1 MIIYLI
7 RHGATEWN
15 RLKLLQG
22 QTDIPLNEDGIASA
36 IECGKELENIA
47 FTKIYVSPLQRAYK
61 TAELIRGDRDIPLIV
76 DERIKEIAFGDI
88 EGVDVNQVTD
98 PTLKDNYQKFFYDP
112 VNYQP
117 IAGGETLQSLVD
129 RADDFMEDIASKE
142 ADDSTVLVVAHGAV
156 IKALQMHA
164 LGRELPAIWQG
175 GVPGNCAACIME
187 YKDGQY
193 TLLSQGEST
202 KY

>member
-1 MIIYLI
+1 MIMYLI
-7 RHGATEWN
+7 RHGATDWN

-22 QTDIPLNEDGIASA
+22 QTDIPLNEEGIASA
-36 IECGKELENIA
+36 IECGKRLEDIDFA
-47 FTKIYVSPLQRAYK
+47 RIYVSPLQRAAK
-61 TAELIRGDRDIPLIV
+61 TAELIRGDRDIPLVV

-88 EGVDVNQVTD
+88 EGVDINQVTD
-98 PTLKDNYQKFFYDP
+98 PKYKENYKYFFYEP
-112 VNYQP
+112 NKYQP

-129 RADDFMEDIASKE
+129 RADDFMADIVSKE
-142 ADDSTVLVVAHGAV
+142 ADDAIVLVVAHGAV

-164 LGRELPAIWQG
+164 LGRELAEIWQG